1 MLRYAILT
9 IFALSSVGCAF
20 PKRGATLDERCGEV
34 MKMHDNALDE
44 LYARDPIAKE
54 KIARA
59 AGHGVFSN
67 IGTNILIV
75 STEGGYGVV
84 EDHKTKQRTYM
95 KMAGAGLGIG
105 LGAKDTR
112 LVFVFQTEH
121 ALASFKSGTWTA
133 GADADAAAK
142 VADEGGEQSGT
153 VKTGDVEIYTIT
165 RTGLALSAT
174 VSGTR
179 FYRDGYLNQADAP
192 AAPADAGAPRVET
205 ATTDPN
211 WVE

>member
-1 MLRYAILT
+1 MMRYAIL
-9 IFALSSVGCAF
+9 IVLGLFSVGCAF
-20 PKRGATLDERCGEV
+20 PKRGATLDERRGEV

-54 KIARA
+54 KIAKA

-75 STEGGYGVV
+75 TTEGGYGVLM
-84 EDHKTKQRTYM
+84 DHNTRQRTYM

-105 LGAKDTR
+105 IGAKDTR

-121 ALASFKSGTWTA
+121 ALESFKAGTWTA

-142 VADEGGEQSGT
+142 VSDEGGEQSAT
-153 VKTGDVEIYTIT
+153 AKTGDVEIYTIT
-165 RTGLALSAT
+165 RNGLALSAT

-179 FYRDGYLNQADAP
+179 FYRDGYLNQTATP
-192 AAPADAGAPRVET
+192 ATPTRTET
-205 ATTDPN
+205 ATTDAD

>member
-1 MLRYAILT
+1 MMRYAIL
-9 IFALSSVGCAF
+9 IVLGLSSVGCAF
-20 PKRGATLDERCGEV
+20 PKRGATLDERRGEV

-54 KIARA
+54 KIAHA

-84 EDHKTKQRTYM
+84 EDHKTKERTYM

-105 LGAKDTR
+105 IGAKDTR
-112 LVFVFQTEH
+112 LVFIFQSEH

-142 VADEGGEQSGT
+142 VSNEGGEQSGT
-153 VKTGDVEIYTIT
+153 LKTGDVEIYTIT
-165 RTGLALSAT
+165 RNGLALSAT

-179 FYRDGYLNQADAP
+179 FYRDGYLNQTP
-192 AAPADAGAPRVET
+192 AAPEPPRVET
-205 ATTDPN
+205 ATTDAD
-211 WVE
+211 WTE